1 LVLTIELNEVRWIL
15 ITYHSNAIGGSS
27 GGDGDYEEDVLRAC
41 VRCPI
46 GVDSRNAE
54 LQGKNMLV
62 TSVNIKK
69 KYEEY
74 CVLVRDAVD
83 IRRKALTF
91 RKTRAVPTFRT

>member
-1 LVLTIELNEVRWIL
+1 MHVLVLTIELNEVRRIP

-41 VRCPI
+41 VRYPI

-62 TSVNIKK
+62 TSVNIFFLV
-69 KYEEY
+69 
-74 CVLVRDAVD
+74 VLFISHQIVG
-83 IRRKALTF
+83 IQQSII
-91 RKTRAVPTFRT
+91 